1 MGQQDRV
8 ALTWSKILVP
18 LKVDARMDASRYAR
32 VHIIHRINV
41 IYLPRQLIFFVS
53 QLKTLFLH

>member
-1 MGQQDRV
+1 M